1 MLEPVGDLLRT
12 PDQLTTM
19 KFGIHSLLFSETFTE
34 RDLPLLDKAK
44 AMGFD
49 AMDIVPFDVDNFPA
63 KLVRQRAADLGLD
76 IITEIGMPAH
86 ANIISPDPAIR
97 AAGVELT
104 KRLIDLS
111 AEAGAKVF
119 GGVNYACWGYF
130 TGRMRTAEEWRWGLE
145 NFLKVADYGLTKAPE
160 LTIALEVV
168 NRFESH
174 FLNIAADAVRFIR
187 DLGTPPNVKVH
198 LDSFH
203 MIREEDDFVGAVRE
217 TGPLLGYIHAC
228 ENQRGIPGRGQ
239 VPWRD
244 FFQALADVN
253 YQGVV
258 TIESFDPNFENI
270 AKLCCIWRK
279 LADSPEQLATE
290 GLSFLRGLLVSQGL
304 QT

>member
-1 MLEPVGDLLRT
+1 
-12 PDQLTTM
+12 M

-44 AMGFD
+44 ALGFD
-49 AMDIVPFDVDNFPA
+49 AVDIVPFDVDRFPA

-76 IITEIGMPAH
+76 VITEIGMPAH
-86 ANIISPDPAIR
+86 ANLISPEAAIR

-111 AEAGAKVF
+111 IEAGARVF
-119 GGVNYACWGYF
+119 GGVNYCCWGYL
-130 TGRMRTAEEWRWGLE
+130 TGRMRTEEEWKWGLE
-145 NFLKVADYGLTKAPE
+145 NFRTVADYGLAQAPE

-174 FLNIAADAVRFIR
+174 FLNIAADAVRFIQ
-187 DLGTPPNVKVH
+187 DLGTPPNLKVH

-203 MIREEDDFVGAVRE
+203 MIREEDDFAGAVRE
-217 TGPLLGYIHAC
+217 TGPLLGYVHAC

-244 FFQALADVN
+244 FFRALADVN

-258 TIESFDPNFENI
+258 TIESFDPNFKHI

-290 GLSFLRGLLVSQGL
+290 GLSFLKGLVA
-304 QT
+304 

>member
-1 MLEPVGDLLRT
+1 
-12 PDQLTTM
+12 M

-34 RDLPLLDKAK
+34 RDLPLLQKAK
-44 AMGFD
+44 EMGFD
-49 AMDIVPFDVDNFPA
+49 AVDIVPFDVDNFPA
-63 KLVRQRAADLGLD
+63 SQVRKRAEDLGLE
-76 IITEIGMPAH
+76 IIIEIGMPAH
-86 ANIISPDPAIR
+86 ANIISPDASIR
-97 AAGVELT
+97 AAGVDLS
-104 KRLIDLS
+104 KRLIDVS
-111 AEAGAKVF
+111 VEAGATVF
-119 GGVNYACWGYF
+119 GGVNYAGWGYL
-130 TGRMRTAEEWRWGLE
+130 TGRMRTEEEWQWGLE
-145 NFLKVADYGLTKAPE
+145 NFRKISDYAATNAPD

-198 LDSFH
+198 LDAFH
-203 MIREEDDFVGAVRE
+203 MIREEDSFAGAVRD
-217 TGPLLGYIHAC
+217 TGTLLGYIHAC

-244 FFQALADVN
+244 FFKALAEIN

-258 TIESFDPNFENI
+258 TIESFDPNFKNI

-290 GLSFLRGLLVSQGL
+290 GLRFLKSIQVS
-304 QT
+304 

>member
-1 MLEPVGDLLRT
+1 
-12 PDQLTTM
+12 M

-34 RDLPLLDKAK
+34 RDLPLLEKAK
-44 AMGFD
+44 DMGFD
-49 AMDIVPFDVDNFPA
+49 AVDIVPFDVDNFPA
-63 KLVRQRAADLGLD
+63 SQVRQRAENLGLE
-76 IITEIGMPAH
+76 IIIEIGMPAH
-86 ANIISPDPAIR
+86 ANIISPDAPIR
-97 AAGVELT
+97 AAGVDLS
-104 KRLIDLS
+104 KRLIDVS
-111 AEAGAKVF
+111 VEAGATVF
-119 GGVNYACWGYF
+119 GGVNYAGWGYL
-130 TGRMRTAEEWRWGLE
+130 TGRMRTEEEWQWGLE
-145 NFLKVADYGLTKAPE
+145 NFRKISDYAATNAPD

-198 LDSFH
+198 LDAFH
-203 MIREEDDFVGAVRE
+203 MIREEDSFAGAVRD

-244 FFQALADVN
+244 FFKALGEVS

-258 TIESFDPNFENI
+258 TIESFDPNFKNI

-290 GLSFLRGLLVSQGL
+290 GLRFLKSIQVS
-304 QT
+304 

>member
-1 MLEPVGDLLRT
+1 
-12 PDQLTTM
+12 M

-34 RDLPLLDKAK
+34 RDLPLLEKAK
-44 AMGFD
+44 EMGFD
-49 AMDIVPFDVDNFPA
+49 AVDIVPFDVDNFPA
-63 KLVRQRAADLGLD
+63 SQVRPRAEDLGLE
-76 IITEIGMPAH
+76 IIIEIGMPAH
-86 ANIISPDPAIR
+86 ANIISPDASIR
-97 AAGVELT
+97 AAGVDLS
-104 KRLIDLS
+104 KRLIDVS
-111 AEAGAKVF
+111 VEAGATVF
-119 GGVNYACWGYF
+119 GGVNYAGWGYL
-130 TGRMRTAEEWRWGLE
+130 TGRMRTEEEWQWGLE
-145 NFLKVADYGLTKAPE
+145 NFSKVSDYAATNAPD

-198 LDSFH
+198 LDAFH
-203 MIREEDDFVGAVRE
+203 MIREEDSFAGAVRD

-244 FFQALADVN
+244 FFKALAEVN

-258 TIESFDPNFENI
+258 TIESFDPNFKNI

-279 LADSPEQLATE
+279 LAESPEQLATE
-290 GLSFLRGLLVSQGL
+290 GLRFLKSIQGS
-304 QT
+304 

>member
-1 MLEPVGDLLRT
+1 
-12 PDQLTTM
+12 M

-34 RDLPLLDKAK
+34 RDLPLLEKAK
-44 AMGFD
+44 EMGFD
-49 AMDIVPFDVDNFPA
+49 AVDIVPFDLDNFPA
-63 KLVRQRAADLGLD
+63 SEVRQRAEDLGLE
-76 IITEIGMPAH
+76 IIIEIGMPAH
-86 ANIISPDPAIR
+86 ANIISPEASIR
-97 AAGVELT
+97 AAGVDLS
-104 KRLIDLS
+104 KRLIDVS
-111 AEAGAKVF
+111 VEAGATVF
-119 GGVNYACWGYF
+119 GGVNYAGWGYL
-130 TGRMRTAEEWRWGLE
+130 TGRMRTEEEWQWGLE
-145 NFLKVADYGLTKAPE
+145 NFRKISDYAATNAPD

-187 DLGTPPNVKVH
+187 DLGTPSKVKVH
-198 LDSFH
+198 LDAFH
-203 MIREEDDFVGAVRE
+203 MIREEDSFAGAVHD

-244 FFQALADVN
+244 FFKALAEVN

-258 TIESFDPNFENI
+258 TIESFDPNFKNI

-290 GLSFLRGLLVSQGL
+290 GLRFLKSIQVS
-304 QT
+304 

>member
-1 MLEPVGDLLRT
+1 
-12 PDQLTTM
+12 M

-34 RDLPLLDKAK
+34 RDLPLLEKAK
-44 AMGFD
+44 EMGFD
-49 AMDIVPFDVDNFPA
+49 AVDIVPFDVDNFPA
-63 KLVRQRAADLGLD
+63 SQVRKRAEDLGLE
-76 IITEIGMPAH
+76 IIIEIGMPAH
-86 ANIISPDPAIR
+86 ANIISPDASIR
-97 AAGVELT
+97 AVGVDLS
-104 KRLIDLS
+104 KRLIDVS
-111 AEAGAKVF
+111 VEAGATVF
-119 GGVNYACWGYF
+119 GGVNYAGWGYL
-130 TGRMRTAEEWRWGLE
+130 TGRMRTEEEWRWGLE
-145 NFLKVADYGLTKAPE
+145 NFRKVSDYATTNAPD

-187 DLGTPPNVKVH
+187 DLGTPRNVKVH
-198 LDSFH
+198 LDAFH
-203 MIREEDDFVGAVRE
+203 MIREEDSFAGAVRD

-244 FFQALADVN
+244 FFKALGEVS

-258 TIESFDPNFENI
+258 TIESFDPNFKNI

-290 GLSFLRGLLVSQGL
+290 GLRFLKSIQV
-304 QT
+304 

>member
-1 MLEPVGDLLRT
+1 
-12 PDQLTTM
+12 M

-34 RDLPLLDKAK
+34 RDLPLLEKAK
-44 AMGFD
+44 EMGFD
-49 AMDIVPFDVDNFPA
+49 AVDIVPFDVDNFPA
-63 KLVRQRAADLGLD
+63 SQVRQRAEDLGLE
-76 IITEIGMPAH
+76 IIIEIGMPAH
-86 ANIISPDPAIR
+86 ANIISPDASIR
-97 AAGVELT
+97 AAGVDLS
-104 KRLIDLS
+104 KRLIDVS
-111 AEAGAKVF
+111 VEAGATVF
-119 GGVNYACWGYF
+119 GGVNYAGWGYL
-130 TGRMRTAEEWRWGLE
+130 TGRMRTEEEWQWGLE
-145 NFLKVADYGLTKAPE
+145 NFRKISDYAATNAPD

-198 LDSFH
+198 LDAFH
-203 MIREEDDFVGAVRE
+203 MIREEDSFAGAVRD

-244 FFQALADVN
+244 FFKALGEVS

-258 TIESFDPNFENI
+258 TIESFDPNFKNI

-290 GLSFLRGLLVSQGL
+290 GLRFLKSIQV
-304 QT
+304 

>member
-1 MLEPVGDLLRT
+1 
-12 PDQLTTM
+12 M

-34 RDLPLLDKAK
+34 RDLPLLEKAK
-44 AMGFD
+44 EMGFD
-49 AMDIVPFDVDNFPA
+49 AVDIVPFDVDNFPA
-63 KLVRQRAADLGLD
+63 SQVRPRAEDLGLE
-76 IITEIGMPAH
+76 IIIEIGMPAH
-86 ANIISPDPAIR
+86 ANIISPDASIR
-97 AAGVELT
+97 AAGVDLS
-104 KRLIDLS
+104 KRLIDVS
-111 AEAGAKVF
+111 VEAGATVF
-119 GGVNYACWGYF
+119 GGVNYAGWGYL
-130 TGRMRTAEEWRWGLE
+130 TGHMRTEEEWQWGLE
-145 NFLKVADYGLTKAPE
+145 NFRKVSDYAATKPPD

-198 LDSFH
+198 LDAFH
-203 MIREEDDFVGAVRE
+203 MIREEDSFAGAVRD

-244 FFQALADVN
+244 FFKALAEVN

-258 TIESFDPNFENI
+258 TIESFDPNFKNI

-279 LADSPEQLATE
+279 LAESPEQLATE
-290 GLSFLRGLLVSQGL
+290 GLRFLKSIQGS
-304 QT
+304 

>member
-1 MLEPVGDLLRT
+1 
-12 PDQLTTM
+12 M

-34 RDLPLLDKAK
+34 RDLPLLQKAK
-44 AMGFD
+44 EMGFD
-49 AMDIVPFDVDNFPA
+49 AVDIVPFDVDKFPA
-63 KLVRQRAADLGLD
+63 SQVRRRAEDLGLE
-76 IITEIGMPAH
+76 IIIEIGMPAH
-86 ANIISPDPAIR
+86 ANIISPDAPIR
-97 AAGVELT
+97 AAGVDLS
-104 KRLIDLS
+104 KRLIDVS
-111 AEAGAKVF
+111 VEAGATVF
-119 GGVNYACWGYF
+119 GGVNYAGWGYL
-130 TGRMRTAEEWRWGLE
+130 TGRMRTEEEWQWGLE
-145 NFLKVADYGLTKAPE
+145 NFRKISDYAATNAPD

-198 LDSFH
+198 LDAFH
-203 MIREEDDFVGAVRE
+203 MIREEDSFAGAVRD
-217 TGPLLGYIHAC
+217 TGTLLGYIHAC

-244 FFQALADVN
+244 FFKALAEIN

-258 TIESFDPNFENI
+258 TIESFDPNFKNI

-290 GLSFLRGLLVSQGL
+290 GLRFLKSIQVS
-304 QT
+304 

>member
-1 MLEPVGDLLRT
+1 MLSKT
-12 PDQLTTM
+12 PTQIQM

-34 RDLPLLDKAK
+34 RDLPLLDKART
-44 AMGFD
+44 MGFD
-49 AMDIVPFDVDNFPA
+49 AVDVVPFDVERFPA

-76 IITEIGMPAH
+76 VIVEIGMPAH

-111 AEAGAKVF
+111 VEAGAQVF
-119 GGVNYACWGYF
+119 GGVNYCGWGYL
-130 TGRMRTAEEWRWGLE
+130 TGRMRAEEEWKWGLE
-145 NFLKVADYGLTKAPE
+145 NFRTIADYGFAQAPE

-174 FLNIAADAVRFIR
+174 FLNVAADAVRFIQ

-203 MIREEDDFVGAVRE
+203 MIREEDDFAGAVRE
-217 TGPLLGYIHAC
+217 TGPLLGYVHAC

-244 FFQALADVN
+244 FFRALADVN

-258 TIESFDPNFENI
+258 TIESFDPNFEHI

-290 GLSFLRGLLVSQGL
+290 GLSFLKGLVA
-304 QT
+304 

>member
-1 MLEPVGDLLRT
+1 LE
-12 PDQLTTM
+12 
-19 KFGIHSLLFSETFTE
+19 
-34 RDLPLLDKAK
+34 KAK
-44 AMGFD
+44 DMGFD
-49 AMDIVPFDVDNFPA
+49 AVDIVPFDVDNFPA
-63 KLVRQRAADLGLD
+63 SQVRQRAENLGLE
-76 IITEIGMPAH
+76 IIIEIGMPAH
-86 ANIISPDPAIR
+86 ANIISPEASIR
-97 AAGVELT
+97 AAGVDLS
-104 KRLIDLS
+104 KRLIDVS
-111 AEAGAKVF
+111 VEAGATVF
-119 GGVNYACWGYF
+119 GGVNYAGWGYL
-130 TGRMRTAEEWRWGLE
+130 TGRMRTEEEWRWGLE
-145 NFLKVADYGLTKAPE
+145 NFRKVSDYAATNAPD

-198 LDSFH
+198 LDAFH
-203 MIREEDDFVGAVRE
+203 MIREEDSFAGAVRD

-244 FFQALADVN
+244 FFKALGEVS

-258 TIESFDPNFENI
+258 TIESFDPNFKNI

-290 GLSFLRGLLVSQGL
+290 GLRFLKSIQV
-304 QT
+304 

>member
-1 MLEPVGDLLRT
+1 
-12 PDQLTTM
+12 M
-19 KFGIHSLLFSETFTE
+19 KFGIHSLLFSETFTA

-44 AMGFD
+44 ELGFD
-49 AMDIVPFDVDNFPA
+49 AVDIVPFDLDNFPA
-63 KLVRQRAADLGLD
+63 SRVRQRAEDLGLE
-76 IITEIGMPAH
+76 IIIEIGMPAH
-86 ANIISPDPAIR
+86 ANIISPEPSIR
-97 AAGVELT
+97 AAGVDLS
-104 KRLIDLS
+104 KRLIDAS
-111 AEAGAKVF
+111 VAAGATVF
-119 GGVNYACWGYF
+119 GGVNYAGWGYL
-130 TGRMRTAEEWRWGLE
+130 TGRMRTEEEWQWGLE
-145 NFLKVADYGLTKAPE
+145 NFRKVADYAATHAPE

-198 LDSFH
+198 LDAFH
-203 MIREEDDFVGAVRE
+203 MIREEDSFTGAVRE

-244 FFQALADVN
+244 FLRALAEVN

-258 TIESFDPNFENI
+258 TIESFDPNFKNI

-290 GLSFLRGLLVSQGL
+290 GLQFLKSIQI
-304 QT
+304 

>member
-1 MLEPVGDLLRT
+1 
-12 PDQLTTM
+12 M

-34 RDLPLLDKAK
+34 RDLPLLEKAK
-44 AMGFD
+44 EMGFD
-49 AMDIVPFDVDNFPA
+49 AVDIVPFDVDNFPA
-63 KLVRQRAADLGLD
+63 SQVRQRAEDLGLE
-76 IITEIGMPAH
+76 IIIEIGMPAH
-86 ANIISPDPAIR
+86 ANIISPDASIR
-97 AAGVELT
+97 AAGVDLS
-104 KRLIDLS
+104 KRLIDVS
-111 AEAGAKVF
+111 VEAGATVF
-119 GGVNYACWGYF
+119 GGVNYAGWGYL
-130 TGRMRTAEEWRWGLE
+130 TGRMRTEEEWQWGLE
-145 NFLKVADYGLTKAPE
+145 NFRRVSDYAATNAPD

-198 LDSFH
+198 LDAFH
-203 MIREEDDFVGAVRE
+203 MIREEDSFAGAVHD

-244 FFQALADVN
+244 FFKALAEVN

-258 TIESFDPNFENI
+258 TIESFDPNFKNI

-290 GLSFLRGLLVSQGL
+290 GLRFLKSIQV
-304 QT
+304 

>member
-1 MLEPVGDLLRT
+1 
-12 PDQLTTM
+12 M

-34 RDLPLLDKAK
+34 RDLPLLEKAK
-44 AMGFD
+44 EMGFD
-49 AMDIVPFDVDNFPA
+49 AVDIVPFDVDNFPA
-63 KLVRQRAADLGLD
+63 SQVRPRAEDLGLE
-76 IITEIGMPAH
+76 IIIEIGMPAH
-86 ANIISPDPAIR
+86 ANIISPDASIR
-97 AAGVELT
+97 AAGVDLS
-104 KRLIDLS
+104 KRLIDVS
-111 AEAGAKVF
+111 VEAGATVF
-119 GGVNYACWGYF
+119 GGVNYAGWGYL
-130 TGRMRTAEEWRWGLE
+130 TGRMRTEEEWQWGLE
-145 NFLKVADYGLTKAPE
+145 NFRKVSDYAATNAPD

-198 LDSFH
+198 LDAFH
-203 MIREEDDFVGAVRE
+203 MIREEDSFAGAVRD

-244 FFQALADVN
+244 FFKALAEVN

-258 TIESFDPNFENI
+258 TIESFDPNFKNI

-279 LADSPEQLATE
+279 LAESPEQLATE
-290 GLSFLRGLLVSQGL
+290 GLHFLKSIQVA
-304 QT
+304 

>member
-1 MLEPVGDLLRT
+1 
-12 PDQLTTM
+12 M

-63 KLVRQRAADLGLD
+63 KLVRQRAMDLGLD
-76 IITEIGMPAH
+76 IITEIGMPAE

-97 AAGVELT
+97 AAGVELS

-111 AEAGAKVF
+111 IEAGAQVF
-119 GGVNYACWGYF
+119 GGVNYACWGYL
-130 TGRMRTAEEWRWGLE
+130 TGRMRTAEEWQWGLE
-145 NFLKVADYGLTKAPE
+145 NFRKVADYGLSQAPE

-174 FLNIAADAVRFIR
+174 FLNIAADAVHFIR
-187 DLGTPPNVKVH
+187 DLGMPPNVKVH

-203 MIREEDDFVGAVRE
+203 MIREEDDFAEAVRQ
-217 TGPLLGYIHAC
+217 TGPLLGYVHAC

-244 FFQALADVN
+244 FLKALAEVN

-258 TIESFDPNFENI
+258 TIESFDPNFEKI

-290 GLSFLRGLLVSQGL
+290 GLTFLKGLSAQ
-304 QT
+304 

>member
-1 MLEPVGDLLRT
+1 
-12 PDQLTTM
+12 M

-34 RDLPLLDKAK
+34 RDLPLLEKAK
-44 AMGFD
+44 DMGFD
-49 AMDIVPFDVDNFPA
+49 AVDIVPFDVDNFPA
-63 KLVRQRAADLGLD
+63 SQVRQRAENLGLE
-76 IITEIGMPAH
+76 IIIEIGMPAH
-86 ANIISPDPAIR
+86 ANIISPEASIR
-97 AAGVELT
+97 AAGVDLS
-104 KRLIDLS
+104 KRLIDVS
-111 AEAGAKVF
+111 VEAGATVF
-119 GGVNYACWGYF
+119 GGVNYAGWGYL
-130 TGRMRTAEEWRWGLE
+130 TGRMRTEEEWRWGLE
-145 NFLKVADYGLTKAPE
+145 NFRKVSDYAAANAPD

-187 DLGTPPNVKVH
+187 DLGTPRNVKVH
-198 LDSFH
+198 LDAFH
-203 MIREEDDFVGAVRE
+203 MIREEDSFAGAVRD

-244 FFQALADVN
+244 FFKALGEVS

-258 TIESFDPNFENI
+258 TIESFDPNFKNI

-290 GLSFLRGLLVSQGL
+290 GLRFLKSIQV
-304 QT
+304 

>member
-1 MLEPVGDLLRT
+1 
-12 PDQLTTM
+12 M

-34 RDLPLLDKAK
+34 RDLPLLEKAK
-44 AMGFD
+44 EMGFD
-49 AMDIVPFDVDNFPA
+49 AVDIVPFDVDNFPA
-63 KLVRQRAADLGLD
+63 SQVRQRAEDLGLE
-76 IITEIGMPAH
+76 IIIEIGMPAY
-86 ANIISPDPAIR
+86 ANIISPEASIR
-97 AAGVELT
+97 AAGVDLS
-104 KRLIDLS
+104 KRLIDVS
-111 AEAGAKVF
+111 VEAGATVF
-119 GGVNYACWGYF
+119 GGVNYAGWGYL
-130 TGRMRTAEEWRWGLE
+130 TGRMRTEEEWQWGLE
-145 NFLKVADYGLTKAPE
+145 NFRKISDYAATNAPD

-187 DLGTPPNVKVH
+187 DLGTPSNVKVH
-198 LDSFH
+198 LDAFH
-203 MIREEDDFVGAVRE
+203 MIREEDSFAGAVHD

-244 FFQALADVN
+244 FFKALAEVN

-258 TIESFDPNFENI
+258 TIESFDPNFKNI

-290 GLSFLRGLLVSQGL
+290 GLHFLKSIQVS
-304 QT
+304 

>member
-1 MLEPVGDLLRT
+1 
-12 PDQLTTM
+12 M

-44 AMGFD
+44 ELGFD
-49 AMDIVPFDVDNFPA
+49 AVDIVPFDLDNFPA
-63 KLVRQRAADLGLD
+63 SRVRQRAEDLGLE
-76 IITEIGMPAH
+76 IIIEIGMPAH
-86 ANIISPDPAIR
+86 ANIISPEPSIR
-97 AAGVELT
+97 AAGVDLS
-104 KRLIDLS
+104 KRLIDAS
-111 AEAGAKVF
+111 VEAGATVF
-119 GGVNYACWGYF
+119 GGVSYAGWGYL
-130 TGRMRTAEEWRWGLE
+130 TGRMRTEEEWQWGLE
-145 NFLKVADYGLTKAPE
+145 NFRKVADYAATHAPE

-198 LDSFH
+198 LDAFH
-203 MIREEDDFVGAVRE
+203 MIREEDSFTGAVRE

-244 FFQALADVN
+244 FLRALAEVN

-258 TIESFDPNFENI
+258 TIESFDPNFKNI

-290 GLSFLRGLLVSQGL
+290 GLQFLKSIQI
-304 QT
+304 

>member
-1 MLEPVGDLLRT
+1 
-12 PDQLTTM
+12 M

-34 RDLPLLDKAK
+34 RDLPLLEKAK
-44 AMGFD
+44 EMGFD
-49 AMDIVPFDVDNFPA
+49 AVDIVPFDVDNFPA
-63 KLVRQRAADLGLD
+63 NQVRRRAEDLGLE
-76 IITEIGMPAH
+76 IIIEIGMPAH
-86 ANIISPDPAIR
+86 ANIISPDASIR
-97 AAGVELT
+97 AAGVDLS
-104 KRLIDLS
+104 KRLIDVS
-111 AEAGAKVF
+111 VEAGATVF
-119 GGVNYACWGYF
+119 GGVNYAGWGYL
-130 TGRMRTAEEWRWGLE
+130 TGRMRTEEEWQWGLE
-145 NFLKVADYGLTKAPE
+145 NFRKVSDYAATSAPG

-198 LDSFH
+198 LDAFH
-203 MIREEDDFVGAVRE
+203 MIREEDSFAGAVRD

-244 FFQALADVN
+244 FFKALAEVN

-258 TIESFDPNFENI
+258 TIESFDPNFKNI

-290 GLSFLRGLLVSQGL
+290 GLRFLKSIQVS
-304 QT
+304 